1 MAKIAN
7 DVTAL
12 IGDTPLVK
20 INKMFP
26 GSQATVLAKLE
37 FYNPASA
44 SRTVL
49 LSPSLTQP
57 RLPVSSSREAL
68 SWRPRPAIRVSAWL

>member
-26 GSQATVLAKLE
+26 GSQATVLAKL
-37 FYNPASA
+37 
-44 SRTVL
+44 
-49 LSPSLTQP
+49 
-57 RLPVSSSREAL
+57 
-68 SWRPRPAIRVSAWL
+68 